1 MITVAWPLW
10 TMITSVLVSCHS
22 ASPEPS
28 RARLSNCPGRHILG
42 TMPSLP
48 TRRDISRRT
57 VLASVPLVQISSL
70 AAPAPS
76 VASVFTPDQM
86 RLIDAVVNRLIP
98 SDELGPGAGEAGVP
112 AYLARSFA
120 GHLSVERT
128 AFSEG
133 LAAIETAART
143 RHDTTFVQLS
153 ADRQDEFLTAMAKN
167 EVSGFRPDSRTFF
180 NRIRQLTLEG
190 MFGDPWYGGNKN
202 FAGWDLIRY
211 PGPRMAA
218 SAEDQRLREP
228 VKPLRTS
235 ARGGR

>member
-1 MITVAWPLW
+1 
-10 TMITSVLVSCHS
+10 
-22 ASPEPS
+22 
-28 RARLSNCPGRHILG
+28 
-42 TMPSLP
+42 
-48 TRRDISRRT
+48 
-57 VLASVPLVQISSL
+57 
-70 AAPAPS
+70 
-76 VASVFTPDQM
+76 M

-112 AYLARSFA
+112 AYLARSLA
-120 GHLSVERT
+120 GHLSGERS

-133 LAAIETAART
+133 LAAIEAAALAWHNTA
-143 RHDTTFVQLS
+143 FVHLS
-153 ADRQDEFLTAMAKN
+153 PAQQDEFLTAMEKN

-190 MFGDPWYGGNKN
+190 MFGDPWYGGNKG

-211 PGPRMAA
+211 PGPRLAV

-228 VKPLRTS
+228 VRPLRTS

>member
-1 MITVAWPLW
+1 
-10 TMITSVLVSCHS
+10 
-22 ASPEPS
+22 
-28 RARLSNCPGRHILG
+28 
-42 TMPSLP
+42 MPSLP
-48 TRRDISRRT
+48 SRRGISRRT
-57 VLASVPLVQISSL
+57 VLASVPLVQISAL
-70 AAPAPS
+70 AAAAPS
-76 VASVFTPDQM
+76 TAPAFTPDQT

-98 SDELGPGAGEAGVP
+98 SDELGPGAREAGVP
-112 AYLARSFA
+112 VYLERSFA
-120 GHLSVERT
+120 GPLSAERS

-133 LAAIETAART
+133 LAAVDAAARS
-143 RHDTTFVQLS
+143 RHSAAFAQLS
-153 ADRQDEFLTAMAKN
+153 PGQQDEFLTAMEKN

-190 MFGDPWYGGNKN
+190 MFGDPWYGGNRG

-211 PGPRMAA
+211 PGPRLAV